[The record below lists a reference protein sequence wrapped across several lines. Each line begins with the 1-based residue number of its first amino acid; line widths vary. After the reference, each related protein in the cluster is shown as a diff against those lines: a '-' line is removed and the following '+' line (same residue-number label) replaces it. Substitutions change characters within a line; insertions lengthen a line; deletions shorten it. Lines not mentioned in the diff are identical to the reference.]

1 MPNPK
6 FHGTKLLGSG
16 RVLMHRILIDSDV
29 RRRSRSQRGSAASP
43 VCCGV
48 DYKNKPTWTLLT
60 TVWGK
65 FPRGRWELTRGIE
78 RLGPQW
84 QKWHKRER
92 RISESRLL
100 RPFCLLFSVGW
111 LVGGGTGLHV
121 RAIAA
126 RSRHGQGCLL
136 MELYDPKT
144 VRSERDLKVRAH

>member
-65 FPRGRWELTRGIE
+65 FSM
-78 RLGPQW
+78 
-84 QKWHKRER
+84 REVGTDEC
-92 RISESRLL
+92 ISGEESKG
-100 RPFCLLFSVGW
+100 SHHNG
-111 LVGGGTGLHV
+111 
-121 RAIAA
+121 
-126 RSRHGQGCLL
+126 SR
-136 MELYDPKT
+136 
-144 VRSERDLKVRAH
+144 